1 MIDVSAQSIEFITS
15 LLDLFED
22 EKQRTYFEG
31 VINSLKEARENA
43 DSEEKFARLDDAAI
57 KFANQAAF
65 IIFRANKLTEEANA
79 KLRELPT
86 PEASSEIVR
95 KFEQARQE
103 RIDAINEQHKAIF
116 AEQKELDVFTGI
128 IAGMSK
134 EDAQKRMEEH
144 EKQVREAA
152 KAQQ

>member
-1 MIDVSAQSIEFITS
+1 MIDVSAQSIELIAS

-31 VINSLKEARENA
+31 VIKSLREAKENA
-43 DSEEKFARLDDAAI
+43 DNEEKFARLDDAAI

-65 IIFRANKLTEEANA
+65 IIFRANKLTEEANE

-86 PEASSEIVR
+86 PEASSELVR

-103 RIDAINEQHKAIF
+103 RVDAINEQHLAIIN
-116 AEQKELDVFTGI
+116 EQKELDVFTGI

-134 EDAQKRMEEH
+134 EEAEDRMKQH
-144 EKQVREAA
+144 EDQIREAA